1 VHRNWSAV
9 TGACMMTRADVFKSV
24 GGFSEKFPVNYNDVD
39 YCLKV
44 QKTGRRIVQMP
55 YAKLVHHESVS
66 VKRTGQHELDAFHE
80 SWLSELPRDPYYNP
94 NLTTQACDF
103 RIG

>member
-1 VHRNWSAV
+1 MCSS
-9 TGACMMTRADVFKSV
+9 SV

-44 QKTGRRIVQMP
+44 LKTGKRIVHMP
-55 YAKLVHHESVS
+55 YAKLYHHESVS
-66 VKRTGQHELDAFHE
+66 VKRTGEHELEAFKE
-80 SWLSELPRDPYYNP
+80 AWLKELPRDPYYNP
-94 NLTTQACDF
+94 NLCMNACDF